1 MDSIYRQIRPFKVS
15 EEIVQQIKSLI
26 KEGKLQPGE
35 ALPPER
41 IFAEM
46 LGVGRSSIREAINI
60 LETLGFIE
68 IKKRIGVFVR
78 SVSEP
83 IITNPL
89 RQILE
94 EDDSKFYE
102 LYEFRKDI
110 ELASTYKAARFRTD
124 RDLYRMKKV
133 LEKMEHDCKKLGISV
148 KDDLAFHLG
157 IAQATQN
164 FMRAHILKSVWEL
177 SEDYMELGA
186 MKIREEKGGAITIY
200 NQHKRIF
207 LAIQQR
213 DQEAARSR
221 MEEHLSWVEI
231 KWKEFGKKPSDNS
244 GKTRR
249 RVRSTSL
256 LLARLP
262 LSQSDQPQSF
272 YHTQS

>member
-1 MDSIYRQIRPFKVS
+1 MDSIYRQIRPLKVS

-26 KEGKLQPGE
+26 KEGKLHPGE

-60 LETLGFIE
+60 LATLGFIE

-78 SVSEP
+78 SVTNP
-83 IITNPL
+83 IITDPL
-89 RQILE
+89 KQIME

-110 ELASTYKAARFRTD
+110 ELASTYKAAKLRTE
-124 RDLYRMKKV
+124 RDLDRMKKV
-133 LEKMEHDCKKLGISV
+133 LEKMEQDNKKLRLSV

-164 FMRAHILKSVWEL
+164 FMRVHILKNVWEL
-177 SEDYMELGA
+177 SEDYMELVA
-186 MKIREEKGGAITIY
+186 TKIGEEKRGSITVY

-221 MEEHLSWVEI
+221 MEQHLSWVEA
-231 KWKEFGKKPSDNS
+231 KWKEFGKKPFANS
-244 GKTRR
+244 GKTGFELIELIR
-249 RVRSTSL
+249 
-256 LLARLP
+256 
-262 LSQSDQPQSF
+262 
-272 YHTQS
+272 